1 MNEIKYLVRFTKSH
15 QNITFFSLVLI
26 LNDMDKLDKSFLL
39 TYMCDHL
46 SDEYNICLLTISGF
60 QFQLYLPKAI
70 NESRT
75 LYNQFF
81 HHYYSSLHKGKT
93 IHEDTQKIAL
103 ICKANI
109 NLYSVSHVPIEYWKS
124 KFTTISRTILHW

>member
-1 MNEIKYLVRFTKSH
+1 MTCSTWQISSKYNL
-15 QNITFFSLVLI
+15 ICSLVLI
-26 LNDMDKLDKSFLL
+26 LNDIDKLDKSFLL

-46 SDEYNICLLTISGF
+46 GDEYNKCLLTISGF
-60 QFQLYLPKAI
+60 QFHLYLPKAI

-109 NLYSVSHVPIEYWKS
+109 NLYSVSHVPIEY
-124 KFTTISRTILHW
+124 

>member
-1 MNEIKYLVRFTKSH
+1 MKTMKIKAEWNKMTCSIWQISSKYNL
-15 QNITFFSLVLI
+15 ICSLVLI
-26 LNDMDKLDKSFLL
+26 LNDIDKLDKSFLL

-46 SDEYNICLLTISGF
+46 SDEYNKCLFTISGF
-60 QFQLYLPKAI
+60 QFHLYLPKAI

-109 NLYSVSHVPIEYWKS
+109 NLYSVSHVPIEYWK
-124 KFTTISRTILHW
+124 K